1 MLSDVDPGLKPLYD
15 GCKRNRDNWEK
26 LQEEHDKLSTCS
38 LRRRENENRSLVSE
52 SLWSDSASQVQ
63 ET

>member
-26 LQEEHDKLSTCS
+26 LQEEHDKLSTFRYEKEKGEEEEQRQCFHFK
-38 LRRRENENRSLVSE
+38 
-52 SLWSDSASQVQ
+52 
-63 ET
+63 